1 MSYTHLTREERYQIY
16 ALRKSRVSLSQI
28 AELLGR
34 SPSTIWREIQRNSGR
49 RGYRPKQ
56 AHGLARTREKQSRSR
71 SRITARQWCAMERLL
86 RQGWSPGQVAG
97 RCRLEKG
104 VSISHEWIY
113 LYIYADKA
121 LGGGLWNCL
130 RGRKR
135 YRKRYGRGRDRRG
148 QIPGRVGIARRP
160 AGANHRSRLGHW
172 EADTVHGGRSGVV
185 TMVDRKSRFTRI
197 GKVLQ
202 RAAAETRGAMKRRLE
217 SLGRRVQ
224 SVTVDNG
231 REFADHR
238 GIARDLETHVYF
250 ADPYASWQRGTN
262 ENTNGLIREHL
273 PKGRNLAHLGGPEIR
288 KIENRLNHRPRRC
301 LGYRTPHEV
310 MYNERH
316 HLTVA
321 LQS

>member
-1 MSYTHLTREERYQIY
+1 
-16 ALRKSRVSLSQI
+16 
-28 AELLGR
+28 
-34 SPSTIWREIQRNSGR
+34 
-49 RGYRPKQ
+49 
-56 AHGLARTREKQSRSR
+56 
-71 SRITARQWCAMERLL
+71 
-86 RQGWSPGQVAG
+86 
-97 RCRLEKG
+97 LEDTL
-104 VSISHEWIY
+104 SISAEWIY

-135 YRKRYGRGRDRRG
+135 YRKRYGSGRDRRG
-148 QIPGRVGIARRP
+148 QIPGRVAITRRP

-197 GKVLQ
+197 GKVL
-202 RAAAETRGAMKRRLE
+202 RRTAADTRGAMKRRLE
-217 SLGRRVQ
+217 SLERRVQ

-238 GIARDLETHVYF
+238 GIAHDLKTHVYF

-321 LQS
+321 LRS